1 MNKVRLIND
10 NHYSPS
16 KIVAVGLNYSE
27 HIAEMQ
33 SKRADE
39 PVIFMKPNS
48 ALCRIYEPIAIPTE
62 YGSVH
67 HEIEL
72 AVLIGKAGFEIAES
86 EAMHHVAGYGIAL
99 DLTLRDMQ
107 KKAKERGHP
116 WAIAKGF
123 KNACPV
129 SDFFPAE
136 QIENAHNL
144 DLKLI
149 VNGKLRQKGNTRQML
164 FKIPELIAYIS
175 KFFPLEEGDILLT
188 GTPSGVGPLKS
199 GDVVEAEIESLANV
213 QTKIVSLNHGK

>member
-1 MNKVRLIND
+1 MNTVRLIND

-27 HIAEMQ
+27 HIAEMH
-33 SKRADE
+33 SKRAEE

-48 ALCRIYEPIAIPTE
+48 SLCRIYEPIAIPTE

-72 AVLIGKAGFEIAES
+72 AVLIGKAGFEIT
-86 EAMHHVAGYGIAL
+86 EAQAMEHVVGYGIAL
-99 DLTLRDMQ
+99 DLTLRDVQ
-107 KKAKERGHP
+107 KKAKDRGHP

-123 KNACPV
+123 KNSCPV

-136 QIENAHNL
+136 QIEDPQNL
-144 DLKLI
+144 ELKLI
-149 VNGKLRQKGNTRQML
+149 VNGQLRQQGNTRQML

-188 GTPSGVGPLKS
+188 GTPSGVGPLQP
-199 GDVVEAEIESLANV
+199 GDVLEAEIESIANV
-213 QTKIVSLNHGK
+213 QTKIVGWNHGK